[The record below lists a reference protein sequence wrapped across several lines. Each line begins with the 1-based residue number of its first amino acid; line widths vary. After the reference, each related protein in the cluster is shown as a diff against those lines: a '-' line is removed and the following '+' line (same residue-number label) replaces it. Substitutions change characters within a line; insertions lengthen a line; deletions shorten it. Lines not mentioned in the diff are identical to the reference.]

1 MQNAEFRMQNRR
13 VFFSVLHSAFCIVH
27 SELQVAAALFWQP
40 ARGSMP
46 TMSRMLMVA
55 LLCVGTATAVDAQR
69 RGGDPQ
75 AAKVKNPVAATEASI
90 KIGRQ
95 LYGQNCRACHG
106 LRAGG
111 DGPMAT
117 KNPAPAN
124 LTDAQW
130 DFGGSD
136 GEIFAVI
143 MNGPAP
149 KSVMKGMK
157 GALSDE
163 DVWHVINYI
172 RSLGPKS

>member
-1 MQNAEFRMQNRR
+1 MRR
-13 VFFSVLHSAFCIVH
+13 ISLAV
-27 SELQVAAALFWQP
+27 
-40 ARGSMP
+40 
-46 TMSRMLMVA
+46 MVA
-55 LLCVGTATAVDAQR
+55 LACVCGATAASAQK

-75 AAKVKNPVAATEASI
+75 SAKVKNPVAATEASI

-95 LYGQNCRACHG
+95 LYGQNCRQCHG
-106 LRAGG
+106 LRGGG

-117 KNPAPAN
+117 KTPPPAN

-130 DFGGSD
+130 DFGPSD

-163 DVWHVINYI
+163 DVWHIINYL
-172 RSLGPKS
+172 RSLAPKS